1 MALPADQ
8 TTRDFTGRRVLIIV
22 ENLPSPFDRRV
33 WQEALALRDNG
44 AQVTIICPTGKGYEE
59 KYEMIEGIAIF
70 RYNLPMEAQ
79 GARGYLIEYSFALF
93 WQWVLTV
100 KCFFSKGFD
109 VIQACNPPDLI
120 FLVALPFKAL
130 GKRFVF
136 DHHDLNP
143 ELYVAKFGR
152 KDFFYRL
159 LLFFEWMTFKAAD
172 VSIATN
178 DSYRRVALERGG
190 KKPDDVFVVRSG
202 PSLERMRKVAPN
214 NALKKGRKYL
224 VGYVG
229 VIGKQEGLPYLVD
242 ACAYIV
248 NTKGRNDVHFICVG
262 GGTDLE
268 DVKAYAH
275 ERMVQDYFTFTG
287 RAPDQ
292 EMLEA
297 LNTADI
303 CVNPDEY
310 NEMND
315 KSTMNK
321 VMEYMAL
328 GKPIVQFDLT
338 EGRVTAQD
346 ASLYAERNNPVD
358 LANKLLTLLDDPGR
372 RRHMGEL
379 GYKRIS
385 DELEW
390 AYEVNNLYR
399 CYRRVFS
406 PE

>member
-1 MALPADQ
+1 MAQPADQ
-8 TTRDFTGRRVLIIV
+8 TTRDFTGKRILIIV

-44 AQVTIICPTGKGYEE
+44 AQVTIICPTGKGYEK
-59 KYEMIEGIAIF
+59 KYELIEGIPIF

-79 GARGYLIEYSFALF
+79 GALGYLIEYTCALF
-93 WQWVLTV
+93 WQSVLTL
-100 KCFFSKGFD
+100 KCFFSRGFD

-120 FLVALPFKAL
+120 FLVALPFKVL
-130 GKRFVF
+130 GKKFVF

-159 LLFFEWMTFKAAD
+159 LLFFEWMTFKVAD
-172 VSIATN
+172 VCIATN
-178 DSYRRVALERGG
+178 ESYRRVALERGR
-190 KKPDDVFVVRSG
+190 KSPDDVFVVRSG
-202 PSLERMRKVAPN
+202 PSLERMKKTPPID
-214 NALKKGRKYL
+214 ALKKGRKYL

-229 VIGKQEGLPYLVD
+229 VIGKQEGLTYLVD

-248 NTKGRNDVHFICVG
+248 NTKSRHDVHFICVG

-287 RAPDQ
+287 RVPDA

-297 LNTADI
+297 LNSADI

-328 GKPIVQFDLT
+328 GKPVVQFDLT

-358 LANKLLTLLDDPGR
+358 LANKMLMLLDDTGKR
-372 RRHMGEL
+372 LRMGEF
-379 GYKRIS
+379 GYKRVR
-385 DELEW
+385 EALEW
-390 AYEVNNLYR
+390 RHEVRNLNR
-399 CYRRVFS
+399 CYRRVLS
-406 PE
+406 LE